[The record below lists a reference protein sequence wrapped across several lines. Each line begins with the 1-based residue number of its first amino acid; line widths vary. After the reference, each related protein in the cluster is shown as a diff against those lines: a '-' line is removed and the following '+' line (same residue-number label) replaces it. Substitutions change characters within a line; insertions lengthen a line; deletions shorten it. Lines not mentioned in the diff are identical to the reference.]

1 MGVVVF
7 FKDSGELYSF
17 QRLRPEELNTSILN
31 YMTESLGYGLSDVI
45 HTVINNR
52 PSTIMSSYHLLL
64 KKLLRE
70 QRGAKTTKVHT
81 HTHIHTHAHT
91 HLCIGFQVVV
101 KDIDRDGE
109 VTGVEGILPVPTL
122 RPKLASLGNTSM
134 EVTQGEENGLK
145 LLLTRAVVQDVLHT
159 HTHKHK
165 HKHTQITAS
174 ALGGA
179 GNK

>member
-81 HTHIHTHAHT
+81 HTHTHART
-91 HLCIGFQVVV
+91 
-101 KDIDRDGE
+101 
-109 VTGVEGILPVPTL
+109 
-122 RPKLASLGNTSM
+122 
-134 EVTQGEENGLK
+134 
-145 LLLTRAVVQDVLHT
+145 HT
-159 HTHKHK
+159 HTHT
-165 HKHTQITAS
+165 HTH
-174 ALGGA
+174 
-179 GNK
+179 

>member
-64 KKLLRE
+64 LTPSHKPTHQEKYYRHTHTQALTHTVS
-70 QRGAKTTKVHT
+70 QTIHTYIHTYNTHTHT
-81 HTHIHTHAHT
+81 HTHIHTHTLTHKKTQRHT
-91 HLCIGFQVVV
+91 Q
-101 KDIDRDGE
+101 
-109 VTGVEGILPVPTL
+109 
-122 RPKLASLGNTSM
+122 
-134 EVTQGEENGLK
+134 Q
-145 LLLTRAVVQDVLHT
+145 LLL
-159 HTHKHK
+159 
-165 HKHTQITAS
+165 
-174 ALGGA
+174 
-179 GNK
+179 